1 MAALR
6 AAEAETAAEV
16 EGAERKIVNKMYDTQ
31 FCHRPIMDSG
41 FQELLDQATALRGTS
56 LPECAQKLEN
66 LVSTIISDKEHQED
80 NASIFEKVLLALL
93 DVYDAI
99 GDQRKFA
106 DLLTKLKDYF
116 IVIPK
121 ARTAKL
127 VRLIIQALR
136 KVPRSQDLQ
145 VNLCREWIDWAI
157 KEERT
162 LLRQRLETELSEILL
177 EQGRYNETL
186 EIISK
191 LTHELRK
198 VDHKSQ
204 LIEVYLIESRT
215 FRGLGDFSR
224 AKASLTSARTNAA
237 AVYTSPILQGQL
249 DLESGIIFTEEKEY
263 RTASS
268 YFTEAFDAFSNA
280 KDKRALDSLKYGLLC
295 RILDGK
301 PGQCETM
308 AKSAA
313 LALSHANG
321 GETVNNSEI
330 EAVLEIA
337 RAAEAKSLKQLS
349 EVMEKRGKDLSQDP
363 VIARNMHSLIDNLEE
378 QHLLRIVKPY
388 SAVELARIA
397 EMIELPVEQ
406 VESKLV
412 QMILDQKLKASINQS
427 AGVLNIFLDEEDN
440 ELLTQSI
447 ELIEQMDGVVDA
459 LYTRCRLMS

>member
-1 MAALR
+1 MQA
-6 AAEAETAAEV
+6 
-16 EGAERKIVNKMYDTQ
+16 Q
-31 FCHRPIMDSG
+31 
-41 FQELLDQATALRGTS
+41 LDQAVALQSTS
-56 LPECAQKLEN
+56 PAECAKKLED
-66 LVSTIISDKEHQED
+66 LVAVVSADKEHQEE
-80 NASIFEKVLLALL
+80 NAQIFEKILVALL
-93 DVYDAI
+93 DVYIKLA
-99 GDQRKFA
+99 DQDRFA
-106 DLLTKLKDYF
+106 TLLGKLKEYF

-127 VRLIIQALR
+127 VRLVIQALR
-136 KVPRSQDLQ
+136 KVPQSQELQ
-145 VNLCREWIDWAI
+145 VSLCREWIDWAI

-186 EIISK
+186 EIISR

-237 AVYTSPILQGQL
+237 AVYTSPLLQGQL

-268 YFTEAFDAFSNA
+268 YFTEAFDAFSTA
-280 KDKRALDSLKYGLLC
+280 KDKRAIDSLKYGLLC

-301 PGQCETM
+301 PSQCEPM

-313 LALSHANG
+313 LVLAHGNG
-321 GETVNNSEI
+321 GETVNNGEI

-337 RAAEAKSLKQLS
+337 RAAEAKSLKQLND
-349 EVMEKRGKDLSQDP
+349 VMQKRKADLESDP
-363 VIARNMHSLIDNLEE
+363 VVAANMHNLIDNLEE

-388 SAVELARIA
+388 SAVELTRIA
-397 EMIELPVEQ
+397 EMIDLPVEQ
-406 VESKLV
+406 VEAKLV

-427 AGVLNIFLDEEDN
+427 DGILNIFLDEEDN

>member
-1 MAALR
+1 M
-6 AAEAETAAEV
+6 
-16 EGAERKIVNKMYDTQ
+16 
-31 FCHRPIMDSG
+31 
-41 FQELLDQATALRGTS
+41 ELEHVQDRLEQATALKS
-56 LPECAQKLEN
+56 AAPQECAQKLED
-66 LVSTIISDKEHQED
+66 LVSEVTADKEHQEE
-80 NASIFEKVLLALL
+80 NASIFEKILVALL
-93 DVYDAI
+93 DVYDII
-99 GDQRKFA
+99 GDQQKFA
-106 DLLTKLKDYF
+106 MLLTKLKDYF

-127 VRLIIQALR
+127 VRLVIQALR
-136 KVPRSQDLQ
+136 KVPQSQELQ
-145 VNLCREWIDWAI
+145 ISLCREWIDWAI

-177 EQGRYNETL
+177 EQGRYTETL
-186 EIISK
+186 EIISR
-191 LTHELRK
+191 LTMELRK

-224 AKASLTSARTNAA
+224 AKASLTAARTNAA

-263 RTASS
+263 RTAGS

-280 KDKRALDSLKYGLLC
+280 KDKRAIDSLKYGLLC
-295 RILDGK
+295 KILDEK
-301 PGQCETM
+301 PSECEPM

-313 LALSHANG
+313 LKLADANG
-321 GETVNNSEI
+321 GETVSNSEI
-330 EAVLEIA
+330 EAVLAIA
-337 RAAEAKSLKQLS
+337 HAAEAKSLKQLND
-349 EVMEKRGKDLSQDP
+349 VMDQRRADLESDP
-363 VIARNMHSLIDNLEE
+363 VVASNMRNLIDSLEE
-378 QHLLRIVKPY
+378 QNLLRIVKPY
-388 SAVELARIA
+388 SAVELTRIA

-406 VESKLV
+406 VEAKLV

-427 AGVLNIFLDEEDN
+427 DGILNIFLDEENN

-447 ELIEQMDGVVDA
+447 KLIEEMDGVVDA